1 MSSILCANCRSN
13 ERLFALRD
21 LRRGETQPSDKYG
34 SLVLS
39 SHHQEILT
47 RYCKKWFLSRGGAA
61 RSIVPKMAAL
71 PSTRPLMFKA
81 LFVDYLFGIRS
92 ERRLVQEIAVNVAYR
107 WFLRLKLTDAVF
119 DGSTLS

>member
-1 MSSILCANCRSN
+1 
-13 ERLFALRD
+13 
-21 LRRGETQPSDKYG
+21 
-34 SLVLS
+34 
-39 SHHQEILT
+39 
-47 RYCKKWFLSRGGAA
+47 
-61 RSIVPKMAAL
+61 MAAL